1 MVGIVHAEWRGKRG
15 AAVMPKAPCRHR
27 PRAIR
32 LIAGLGL
39 AWVLLGMAGCGWRT
53 PTGSIAGTVRFG
65 GKPIAAGRITLLCE
79 GGNKP
84 VFFADIT
91 DGGYSV
97 TGAPVGAARVTVQ
110 AYATQPSTDRAPTLP
125 GGAAALPIPANVPRA
140 GKPVSGFPERY
151 LNPNSSG
158 LRCEITPGPQQQ
170 DFDLQP

>member
-1 MVGIVHAEWRGKRG
+1 MHG
-15 AAVMPKAPCRHR
+15 APHL
-27 PRAIR
+27 RALR
-32 LIAGLGL
+32 ALCSFAGMGLVTALLGL
-39 AWVLLGMAGCGWRT
+39 AGCDWRP

-65 GKPIAAGRITLLCE
+65 GTPVAAGRITILCE

-97 TGAPVGAARVTVQ
+97 AGAPVGAARVTVQ
-110 AYATQPSTDRAPTLP
+110 VFAAQASTGKAPTLP

-140 GKPVSGFPERY
+140 GRPASGFPERY

-158 LRCEITPGPQQQ
+158 LRCEIKPGPQQQ
-170 DFDLQP
+170 DFDLEP

>member
-1 MVGIVHAEWRGKRG
+1 MHE
-15 AAVMPKAPCRHR
+15 AASLRVRHTI
-27 PRAIR
+27 PS
-32 LIAGLGL
+32 IAGLGL
-39 AWVLLGMAGCGWRT
+39 TWALIGLAGCGWT
-53 PTGSIAGTVRFG
+53 APTGSIAGTVRFG
-65 GKPIAAGRITLLCE
+65 GKPVAVGRLTVLCE
-79 GGNKP
+79 GGTKP

-110 AYATQPSTDRAPTLP
+110 AFATHSSTDKAPTLP

-158 LRCEITPGPQQQ
+158 LKCEIKPGLQQQ